1 MKNKKKF
8 WKLIICVLIISLL
21 LIILKERIK
30 KENNILQD
38 VESEKVELEKYY
50 IYGIHFNIEG
60 KISGINANNIE
71 KTSLVIRKSKE
82 DEKEYSVIQ
91 ETDGDSIKIKSA
103 KLINEGINLE
113 DIQEGKYVFLLK
125 VMTKDN
131 QTKYYSFENKSECK
145 NLEYYTITKQN
156 SNKKIEIAFADYND
170 LDKKI
175 PYMQIKSTKTKLPD
189 EVYDISIDPGHG
201 GSDPGAVSGNYKEA
215 EFAMKYSLALKKSL
229 EELGLK
235 VMLTRDGTED
245 TSEDSKFSV
254 YSVYDKDGRVN
265 LVGKSKAKYNL
276 SIHLNSLDVKTISGT
291 EIYAPNNANLD
302 IAQAFADNIV
312 KMANTTYSTRTID
325 KVSNGVYVRT
335 YTEEEIKNSNES
347 AKKAGYEPYQI
358 TTDTPY
364 LYMIREVGGKT
375 TGAYV
380 DGRNKRYGKNEYYQS
395 DIGVESYLIELGYII
410 NKKDLNNMIN
420 NQDAYIK
427 AIQKTVQEN
436 ICK

>member
-1 MKNKKKF
+1 MKNKKKKQRLKF
-8 WKLIICVLIISLL
+8 IIYIFIIILL
-21 LIILKERIK
+21 LILLKEK
-30 KENNILQD
+30 VKQENNILED
-38 VESEKVELEKYY
+38 VEEEKVSLEKYY

-60 KISGINANNIE
+60 KISGIEKNNIT

-82 DEKEYSVIQ
+82 DEKEYPVIQ
-91 ETDGDSIKIKSA
+91 ETDGTSIKIKSN

-113 DIQEGKYVFLLK
+113 EIAEGKYVLLLK
-125 VMTKDN
+125 ITTKDN
-131 QTKYYSFENKSECK
+131 QTKYYTFENKSECK
-145 NLEYYTITKQN
+145 DLEYYTITKQN
-156 SNKKIEIAFADYND
+156 SNRKINIAFSKYE
-170 LDKKI
+170 KI
-175 PYMQIKSTKTKLPD
+175 PYIQIKSTDTKLPD

-201 GSDPGAVSGNYKEA
+201 GSDPGAMNGKYKEA

-245 TSEDSKFSV
+245 TSEYSKFSV

-276 SIHLNSLDVKTISGT
+276 SIHLNSLDIKTISGT

-312 KMANTTYSTRTID
+312 KMANTTYSTRSID

-335 YTEEEIKNSNES
+335 YTDEEIQKSNES
-347 AKKAGYEPYQI
+347 AKKAGYEPYPI
-358 TTDTPY
+358 TTNTPY

-420 NQDAYIK
+420 NQEAYIK

>member
-1 MKNKKKF
+1 MKNKKKKQRLKF
-8 WKLIICVLIISLL
+8 IIYIFIIILL
-21 LIILKERIK
+21 LILLKENVK
-30 KENNILQD
+30 QENNILED
-38 VESEKVELEKYY
+38 VEEEKVSLEKYY

-60 KISGINANNIE
+60 KISGIEKNNIT

-82 DEKEYSVIQ
+82 DEKEYPVIQ
-91 ETDGDSIKIKSA
+91 ETDGTSIKIKSN

-113 DIQEGKYVFLLK
+113 EIAEGKYVLLLK
-125 VMTKDN
+125 ITTKDN
-131 QTKYYSFENKSECK
+131 QTKYYTFENKSECK
-145 NLEYYTITKQN
+145 DLEYYTITKQN
-156 SNKKIEIAFADYND
+156 SNRKINIDFSKYE
-170 LDKKI
+170 KI
-175 PYMQIKSTKTKLPD
+175 PYIQIKSTDTKLPD

-201 GSDPGAVSGNYKEA
+201 GSDPGAMNGKYKEA

-312 KMANTTYSTRTID
+312 KMANTTYSTRSID

-335 YTEEEIKNSNES
+335 YTDEEIQKSNES
-347 AKKAGYEPYQI
+347 AKKAGYEPYPI
-358 TTDTPY
+358 TTNTPY

-420 NQDAYIK
+420 NQEAYIK

>member
-1 MKNKKKF
+1 MKNKKKKQRLKF
-8 WKLIICVLIISLL
+8 IIYIFIIIFL
-21 LIILKERIK
+21 LILLKEK
-30 KENNILQD
+30 AKQENNILED
-38 VESEKVELEKYY
+38 VEEEKVSLEKCY

-60 KISGINANNIE
+60 KISGIEKNNIA

-82 DEKEYSVIQ
+82 DEKEYPVIQ
-91 ETDGDSIKIKSA
+91 ETDGTSIKIKSN
-103 KLINEGINLE
+103 KLINEGMNLE
-113 DIQEGKYVFLLK
+113 EIAEGKYVLLLK
-125 VMTKDN
+125 ITTKDN
-131 QTKYYSFENKSECK
+131 QTKYYTFENKSECK
-145 NLEYYTITKQN
+145 DLEYYTITKQN
-156 SNKKIEIAFADYND
+156 SNRKINIDFLEY
-170 LDKKI
+170 KKI
-175 PYMQIKSTKTKLPD
+175 PYIQIKSTDTKLPD

-201 GSDPGAVSGNYKEA
+201 GSDPGAMNGKYKEA

-276 SIHLNSLDVKTISGT
+276 SIHLNSLDIKTINGT

-312 KMANTTYSTRTID
+312 KMANTTYSTRSID

-335 YTEEEIKNSNES
+335 YTEEEIQKSNES
-347 AKKAGYEPYQI
+347 AKKSGYEPYPI
-358 TTDTPY
+358 TTNTPY

-420 NQDAYIK
+420 NQEAYIK

>member
-1 MKNKKKF
+1 MKNKKKKQRLKF
-8 WKLIICVLIISLL
+8 IIYIFIIILLLL
-21 LIILKERIK
+21 LILLKEK
-30 KENNILQD
+30 VKQENNILED
-38 VESEKVELEKYY
+38 VEEEKVSLEKYY

-60 KISGINANNIE
+60 RISGIEKNNIT

-82 DEKEYSVIQ
+82 DEKEYPVIQ
-91 ETDGDSIKIKSA
+91 ETDGTSIKIKSN

-113 DIQEGKYVFLLK
+113 EIAEGKYVLLLK
-125 VMTKDN
+125 ITTKDN
-131 QTKYYSFENKSECK
+131 QTKYYTFENKSECK
-145 NLEYYTITKQN
+145 DLEYYTITKQN
-156 SNKKIEIAFADYND
+156 SNRKINIAFSKYE
-170 LDKKI
+170 KI
-175 PYMQIKSTKTKLPD
+175 PYIQIKSTDTKLPD

-201 GSDPGAVSGNYKEA
+201 GSDPGAMNGKYKEA

-312 KMANTTYSTRTID
+312 KMANTTYSTRSID

-335 YTEEEIKNSNES
+335 YTDEEIQKSNES
-347 AKKAGYEPYQI
+347 AKKAGYEPYPI
-358 TTDTPY
+358 TTNTPY

-420 NQDAYIK
+420 NQEAYIK

>member
-1 MKNKKKF
+1 MKNKKKKQRLKF
-8 WKLIICVLIISLL
+8 IIYIFIIILL
-21 LIILKERIK
+21 LILLKEK
-30 KENNILQD
+30 VKQENNILED
-38 VESEKVELEKYY
+38 VEEEKVSLEKYY

-60 KISGINANNIE
+60 KISGIEKNNIT

-82 DEKEYSVIQ
+82 DEKEYPVIQ
-91 ETDGDSIKIKSA
+91 ETDGTSIKIKSN

-113 DIQEGKYVFLLK
+113 EIAEGKYVLLLK
-125 VMTKDN
+125 ITTKDN
-131 QTKYYSFENKSECK
+131 QTKYYTFENKSECK
-145 NLEYYTITKQN
+145 DLEYYTITKQN
-156 SNKKIEIAFADYND
+156 SNRKINIDFSKYE
-170 LDKKI
+170 KI
-175 PYMQIKSTKTKLPD
+175 PYIQIKSTDTKLPD

-201 GSDPGAVSGNYKEA
+201 GSDPGAMNGKYKEA

-312 KMANTTYSTRTID
+312 KMANTTYSTRSID

-335 YTEEEIKNSNES
+335 YTDEEIQKSNES
-347 AKKAGYEPYQI
+347 AKKAGYEPYPI
-358 TTDTPY
+358 TTNTPY

-420 NQDAYIK
+420 NQEAYIK

>member
-1 MKNKKKF
+1 MKNKKKKQRLKF
-8 WKLIICVLIISLL
+8 IIYIFIIILL
-21 LIILKERIK
+21 LILLKEK
-30 KENNILQD
+30 VKQENNILED
-38 VESEKVELEKYY
+38 VEEEKVSLEKYY

-60 KISGINANNIE
+60 KISGIEKNNIT
-71 KTSLVIRKSKE
+71 KTNLVIRKSKE
-82 DEKEYSVIQ
+82 DEKEYPVIQ
-91 ETDGDSIKIKSA
+91 ETDGTSIKIKSN

-113 DIQEGKYVFLLK
+113 EIAEGKYVLLLK
-125 VMTKDN
+125 ITTKDN
-131 QTKYYSFENKSECK
+131 QTKYYTFENKSECK
-145 NLEYYTITKQN
+145 DLEYYTITKQN
-156 SNKKIEIAFADYND
+156 SNRKINIAFSKYE
-170 LDKKI
+170 KI
-175 PYMQIKSTKTKLPD
+175 PYIQIKSTDTKLPD

-201 GSDPGAVSGNYKEA
+201 GSDPGAMNGKYKEA

-312 KMANTTYSTRTID
+312 KMANTTYSTRSID

-335 YTEEEIKNSNES
+335 YTDEEIQKSNES
-347 AKKAGYEPYQI
+347 AKKAGYEPYPI
-358 TTDTPY
+358 TTNTPY

-380 DGRNKRYGKNEYYQS
+380 DGRNKRYGKNEYCQS

-420 NQDAYIK
+420 NQEAYIK

>member
-1 MKNKKKF
+1 MN
-8 WKLIICVLIISLL
+8 
-21 LIILKERIK
+21 
-30 KENNILQD
+30 
-38 VESEKVELEKYY
+38 
-50 IYGIHFNIEG
+50 G
-60 KISGINANNIE
+60 K
-71 KTSLVIRKSKE
+71 
-82 DEKEYSVIQ
+82 
-91 ETDGDSIKIKSA
+91 
-103 KLINEGINLE
+103 
-113 DIQEGKYVFLLK
+113 
-125 VMTKDN
+125 
-131 QTKYYSFENKSECK
+131 
-145 NLEYYTITKQN
+145 
-156 SNKKIEIAFADYND
+156 
-170 LDKKI
+170 
-175 PYMQIKSTKTKLPD
+175 
-189 EVYDISIDPGHG
+189 
-201 GSDPGAVSGNYKEA
+201 YKEA

-312 KMANTTYSTRTID
+312 KMANTTYSTRSID

-335 YTEEEIKNSNES
+335 YTDEEIQKSNES
-347 AKKAGYEPYQI
+347 SKKAGYEPYPI
-358 TTDTPY
+358 TTNTPY

-420 NQDAYIK
+420 NQEAYIK

>member
-1 MKNKKKF
+1 MKNKKKKHRLKF
-8 WKLIICVLIISLL
+8 IIYIFIIILL
-21 LIILKERIK
+21 LILLKEK
-30 KENNILQD
+30 VKQENNILED
-38 VESEKVELEKYY
+38 VEEEKVSLEKYY

-60 KISGINANNIE
+60 KISGIEKNNIT

-82 DEKEYSVIQ
+82 DEKEYPVIQ
-91 ETDGDSIKIKSA
+91 ETDGTSIKIKSN

-113 DIQEGKYVFLLK
+113 EIAEGKYVLLLK
-125 VMTKDN
+125 ITTKDN
-131 QTKYYSFENKSECK
+131 QTKYYTFENKSECK
-145 NLEYYTITKQN
+145 DLEYYTITKQN
-156 SNKKIEIAFADYND
+156 SNRKINIAFSKYE
-170 LDKKI
+170 KI
-175 PYMQIKSTKTKLPD
+175 PYIQIKSTDTKLPD

-201 GSDPGAVSGNYKEA
+201 GSDPGAMNGKYKEA

-312 KMANTTYSTRTID
+312 KMANTTYSTRSID

-335 YTEEEIKNSNES
+335 YTDEEIQKSNES
-347 AKKAGYEPYQI
+347 AKKAGYEPYPI
-358 TTDTPY
+358 TTNTPY

-420 NQDAYIK
+420 NQEAYIK

>member
-1 MKNKKKF
+1 MKNKKKKQRLKF
-8 WKLIICVLIISLL
+8 IIYIFIIILL
-21 LIILKERIK
+21 LILLKENVK
-30 KENNILQD
+30 QENNILED
-38 VESEKVELEKYY
+38 VEEEKVSLEKYY

-60 KISGINANNIE
+60 KISGIEKNNIT

-82 DEKEYSVIQ
+82 DEKEYPVIQ
-91 ETDGDSIKIKSA
+91 ETDGTSIKIKSN

-113 DIQEGKYVFLLK
+113 EIAEGKYVLLLK
-125 VMTKDN
+125 ITTKDN
-131 QTKYYSFENKSECK
+131 QTKYYTFENKSECK
-145 NLEYYTITKQN
+145 DLEYYTITKQN
-156 SNKKIEIAFADYND
+156 SNRKINIAFSKYE
-170 LDKKI
+170 KI
-175 PYMQIKSTKTKLPD
+175 PYIQIKSTDTKLPD

-201 GSDPGAVSGNYKEA
+201 GSDPGAMNGKYKEA

-312 KMANTTYSTRTID
+312 KMANTTYSTRSID

-335 YTEEEIKNSNES
+335 YTDEEIQKSNES
-347 AKKAGYEPYQI
+347 AKKAGYEPYPI
-358 TTDTPY
+358 TTNTPY

-420 NQDAYIK
+420 NQEAYIK

>member
-1 MKNKKKF
+1 MKNKKKKQRLKF
-8 WKLIICVLIISLL
+8 IIYIFIIILL
-21 LIILKERIK
+21 LILLKENVK
-30 KENNILQD
+30 QENNILED
-38 VESEKVELEKYY
+38 VEEEKVSLEKYY

-60 KISGINANNIE
+60 KISGIEKNNIT

-82 DEKEYSVIQ
+82 DEKEYPVIQ
-91 ETDGDSIKIKSA
+91 ETDGTSIKIKSN

-113 DIQEGKYVFLLK
+113 EIAEGKYVLLLK
-125 VMTKDN
+125 ITTKDN
-131 QTKYYSFENKSECK
+131 QTKYYTFENKSECK
-145 NLEYYTITKQN
+145 DLEYYTITKQN
-156 SNKKIEIAFADYND
+156 SNRKINIAFSKYE
-170 LDKKI
+170 KI
-175 PYMQIKSTKTKLPD
+175 PYIQIKSTDTKLPD

-201 GSDPGAVSGNYKEA
+201 GSDPGAMNGKYKEA

-312 KMANTTYSTRTID
+312 KMANTTYSTRSID

-335 YTEEEIKNSNES
+335 YTDEEIQKSNES
-347 AKKAGYEPYQI
+347 SKKAGYEPYPI
-358 TTDTPY
+358 TTNTPY

-420 NQDAYIK
+420 NQEAYIK

>member
-1 MKNKKKF
+1 MKNKKKKQRLKF
-8 WKLIICVLIISLL
+8 IIYIFIIILL
-21 LIILKERIK
+21 LILLKEK
-30 KENNILQD
+30 VKQENNILED
-38 VESEKVELEKYY
+38 VEEEKVSLEKYY

-60 KISGINANNIE
+60 KISGIEKNNIT

-82 DEKEYSVIQ
+82 DEKEYPVIQ
-91 ETDGDSIKIKSA
+91 ETEGTSIKIKSN

-113 DIQEGKYVFLLK
+113 EIAEGKYVLLLK
-125 VMTKDN
+125 ITTKDN
-131 QTKYYSFENKSECK
+131 QTKYYTFENKSECK
-145 NLEYYTITKQN
+145 DLEYYTITKQN
-156 SNKKIEIAFADYND
+156 SNRKINIAFSKYE
-170 LDKKI
+170 KI
-175 PYMQIKSTKTKLPD
+175 PYIQIKSTDTKLPD

-201 GSDPGAVSGNYKEA
+201 GSDPGAMNGKYKEA

-276 SIHLNSLDVKTISGT
+276 SIHLNSLDIKTISGT

-312 KMANTTYSTRTID
+312 KMANTTYSTRSID

-335 YTEEEIKNSNES
+335 YTDEEIQKSNES
-347 AKKAGYEPYQI
+347 AKKAGYEPYPI
-358 TTDTPY
+358 TTNTPY

-420 NQDAYIK
+420 NQEAYIK

>member
-1 MKNKKKF
+1 MKNKKKKQRLKF
-8 WKLIICVLIISLL
+8 IIYIFIIILL
-21 LIILKERIK
+21 LILLKEK
-30 KENNILQD
+30 VKQENNILED
-38 VESEKVELEKYY
+38 VEEEKVSLEKYY

-60 KISGINANNIE
+60 KISGIEKNNIT

-82 DEKEYSVIQ
+82 DEKEYPVIQ
-91 ETDGDSIKIKSA
+91 ETEGTSIKIKSN

-113 DIQEGKYVFLLK
+113 EIAEGKYVLLLK
-125 VMTKDN
+125 ITTKDN
-131 QTKYYSFENKSECK
+131 QTKYYTFENKSECK
-145 NLEYYTITKQN
+145 DLEYYTITKQN
-156 SNKKIEIAFADYND
+156 SNRKINIAFSKYE
-170 LDKKI
+170 KI
-175 PYMQIKSTKTKLPD
+175 PYIQIKSTDTKLPD

-201 GSDPGAVSGNYKEA
+201 GSDPGAMNGKYKEA

-312 KMANTTYSTRTID
+312 KMANTTYSTRSID

-335 YTEEEIKNSNES
+335 YTDEEIQKSNES
-347 AKKAGYEPYQI
+347 AKKAGYEPYPI
-358 TTDTPY
+358 TTNTPY

-420 NQDAYIK
+420 NQEAYIK

>member
-1 MKNKKKF
+1 MKNKKKKQRLKF
-8 WKLIICVLIISLL
+8 IIYIFIIILL
-21 LIILKERIK
+21 LILLKENVK
-30 KENNILQD
+30 QENNILED
-38 VESEKVELEKYY
+38 VEEEKVSLEKYY

-60 KISGINANNIE
+60 KISGIEKNNIT

-82 DEKEYSVIQ
+82 DEKEYPVIQ
-91 ETDGDSIKIKSA
+91 ETDGTSIKIKSN

-113 DIQEGKYVFLLK
+113 EIAEGKYILLLK
-125 VMTKDN
+125 ITTKDN
-131 QTKYYSFENKSECK
+131 QTKYYTFENKSECK
-145 NLEYYTITKQN
+145 DLEYYTITKQN
-156 SNKKIEIAFADYND
+156 SNRKINIAFSKYE
-170 LDKKI
+170 KI
-175 PYMQIKSTKTKLPD
+175 PYIQIKSTDTKLPD

-201 GSDPGAVSGNYKEA
+201 GSDPGAMNGKYKEA

-312 KMANTTYSTRTID
+312 KMANTTYSTRSID

-335 YTEEEIKNSNES
+335 YTDEEIQKSNES
-347 AKKAGYEPYQI
+347 AKKAGYEPYPI
-358 TTDTPY
+358 TTNTPY

-420 NQDAYIK
+420 NQEAYIK

>member
-1 MKNKKKF
+1 MKNKKKKQRLKF
-8 WKLIICVLIISLL
+8 IIYIFIIILL
-21 LIILKERIK
+21 LILLKEK
-30 KENNILQD
+30 VKQENNILED
-38 VESEKVELEKYY
+38 VEEEQVSLEKYY

-60 KISGINANNIE
+60 KISGIEKNNIT

-82 DEKEYSVIQ
+82 DEKEYPVIQ
-91 ETDGDSIKIKSA
+91 ETDGTSIKIKSN
-103 KLINEGINLE
+103 KLINEGMNLE
-113 DIQEGKYVFLLK
+113 EIAEGKYVLLLK
-125 VMTKDN
+125 ITTKDN
-131 QTKYYSFENKSECK
+131 QTKYYTFENKSECK

-156 SNKKIEIAFADYND
+156 SNRKINIAFSKYE
-170 LDKKI
+170 KI
-175 PYMQIKSTKTKLPD
+175 PCIQIKSTDTKLPD

-201 GSDPGAVSGNYKEA
+201 GSDPGAMNGKYKEA

-276 SIHLNSLDVKTISGT
+276 SIHLNSLDIKTINGT

-312 KMANTTYSTRTID
+312 KMANTTYSTRSID

-335 YTEEEIKNSNES
+335 YTDEEIQKSNES
-347 AKKAGYEPYQI
+347 AKKAGYEPYPI
-358 TTDTPY
+358 TTNTPY

-420 NQDAYIK
+420 NQEAYIK

>member
-1 MKNKKKF
+1 MKNKKKKQRLKF
-8 WKLIICVLIISLL
+8 IIYIFIIILL
-21 LIILKERIK
+21 LILLKENVK
-30 KENNILQD
+30 QENNILED
-38 VESEKVELEKYY
+38 VEEEKVSLEKYY

-60 KISGINANNIE
+60 KISGIEKNNIT

-82 DEKEYSVIQ
+82 DEKEYPVIQ
-91 ETDGDSIKIKSA
+91 ETDGTSIKIKSN

-113 DIQEGKYVFLLK
+113 EIADGKYVLLLK
-125 VMTKDN
+125 ITTKDN
-131 QTKYYSFENKSECK
+131 QTKYYTFENKSECK
-145 NLEYYTITKQN
+145 DLEYYTITKQN
-156 SNKKIEIAFADYND
+156 SNRKINIAFSKYE
-170 LDKKI
+170 KI
-175 PYMQIKSTKTKLPD
+175 PYIQIKSTDTKLPD

-201 GSDPGAVSGNYKEA
+201 GSDPGAMNGKYKEA

-312 KMANTTYSTRTID
+312 KMANTTYSTRSID

-335 YTEEEIKNSNES
+335 YTDEEIQKSNES
-347 AKKAGYEPYQI
+347 AKKAGYEPYPI
-358 TTDTPY
+358 TTNTPY

-420 NQDAYIK
+420 NQEAYIK

>member
-1 MKNKKKF
+1 MKNKKKKQRLKF
-8 WKLIICVLIISLL
+8 IIYIFIIILL
-21 LIILKERIK
+21 LILLKEK
-30 KENNILQD
+30 VKQENNILED
-38 VESEKVELEKYY
+38 VEEEKVSLEKYY

-60 KISGINANNIE
+60 KISGIEKNNIT

-82 DEKEYSVIQ
+82 DEKEYPVIQ
-91 ETDGDSIKIKSA
+91 ETDGTSIKIKSN

-113 DIQEGKYVFLLK
+113 KIAEGKYILLLK
-125 VMTKDN
+125 ITTKDN
-131 QTKYYSFENKSECK
+131 QTKYYTFENKSECK
-145 NLEYYTITKQN
+145 DLEYYTITKQN
-156 SNKKIEIAFADYND
+156 SNRKINIAFSKYE
-170 LDKKI
+170 KI
-175 PYMQIKSTKTKLPD
+175 PYIQIKSTDTKLPD

-201 GSDPGAVSGNYKEA
+201 GSDPGAMNGKYKEA

-312 KMANTTYSTRTID
+312 KMANTTYSTRSID

-335 YTEEEIKNSNES
+335 YTDEEIQKSNES
-347 AKKAGYEPYQI
+347 AKKAGYEPYPI
-358 TTDTPY
+358 TTNTPY

-420 NQDAYIK
+420 NQEAYIK

>member
-1 MKNKKKF
+1 MKNKKKKQRLKF
-8 WKLIICVLIISLL
+8 IIYIFIIILL
-21 LIILKERIK
+21 LILLKEK
-30 KENNILQD
+30 VKQENNILED
-38 VESEKVELEKYY
+38 VEEEKVSLEKYY

-60 KISGINANNIE
+60 KISGIEKNNIT

-82 DEKEYSVIQ
+82 DEKEYPVIQ
-91 ETDGDSIKIKSA
+91 ETDGTSIKIKSN

-113 DIQEGKYVFLLK
+113 EIADGKYVLLLK
-125 VMTKDN
+125 ITTKDN
-131 QTKYYSFENKSECK
+131 QTKYYTFENKSECK
-145 NLEYYTITKQN
+145 DLEYYTITKQN
-156 SNKKIEIAFADYND
+156 SNRKINIAFSKYE
-170 LDKKI
+170 KI
-175 PYMQIKSTKTKLPD
+175 PYIQIKSTDTKLPD

-201 GSDPGAVSGNYKEA
+201 GSDPGAMNGKYKEA

-312 KMANTTYSTRTID
+312 KMANTTYSTRSID

-335 YTEEEIKNSNES
+335 YTDEEIQKSNES
-347 AKKAGYEPYQI
+347 AKKAGYEPYPI
-358 TTDTPY
+358 TTNTPY

-380 DGRNKRYGKNEYYQS
+380 DGRNKRYGKNEYCQS

-420 NQDAYIK
+420 NQEAYIK

>member
-1 MKNKKKF
+1 MKNKKKKQRLKF
-8 WKLIICVLIISLL
+8 IIYIFIIILL
-21 LIILKERIK
+21 LILLKEK
-30 KENNILQD
+30 VKQENNILED
-38 VESEKVELEKYY
+38 VEEEKVSLEKYY

-60 KISGINANNIE
+60 KISGIEKNNIT

-82 DEKEYSVIQ
+82 DEKEYPVIQ
-91 ETDGDSIKIKSA
+91 ETDSTSIKIKSN

-113 DIQEGKYVFLLK
+113 EIADGKYVLLLK
-125 VMTKDN
+125 ITTKDN
-131 QTKYYSFENKSECK
+131 QTKYYTFENKSECK
-145 NLEYYTITKQN
+145 DLEYYTITKQN
-156 SNKKIEIAFADYND
+156 SNRKINIAFSKYE
-170 LDKKI
+170 KI
-175 PYMQIKSTKTKLPD
+175 PYIQIKSTDTKLPD

-201 GSDPGAVSGNYKEA
+201 GSDPGAMNGKYKEA

-312 KMANTTYSTRTID
+312 KMANTTYSTRSID

-335 YTEEEIKNSNES
+335 YTDEEIQKSNES
-347 AKKAGYEPYQI
+347 AKKAGYEPYPI
-358 TTDTPY
+358 TTNTPY

-380 DGRNKRYGKNEYYQS
+380 DGRNKRYGKNEYCQS

-420 NQDAYIK
+420 NQEAYIK

>member
-1 MKNKKKF
+1 MKNKKKKQRLKF
-8 WKLIICVLIISLL
+8 IIYIFIIILL
-21 LIILKERIK
+21 LILLKEK
-30 KENNILQD
+30 VKQENNILED
-38 VESEKVELEKYY
+38 VEEEKVSLEKYY

-60 KISGINANNIE
+60 KISGIEKNNIT

-82 DEKEYSVIQ
+82 DEKEYPVIQ
-91 ETDGDSIKIKSA
+91 ETDGTSIKIKSN

-113 DIQEGKYVFLLK
+113 EIAEGKYVLLLK
-125 VMTKDN
+125 ITTKDN
-131 QTKYYSFENKSECK
+131 QTKYYTFENKSECK
-145 NLEYYTITKQN
+145 DLEYYTITKQN
-156 SNKKIEIAFADYND
+156 SNRKINIAFSKYE
-170 LDKKI
+170 KI
-175 PYMQIKSTKTKLPD
+175 PYIQIKSTDTKLPD

-201 GSDPGAVSGNYKEA
+201 GSDPGAMNGKYKEA

-312 KMANTTYSTRTID
+312 KMANTTYSTRSID

-335 YTEEEIKNSNES
+335 YTDEEIQKSNES
-347 AKKAGYEPYQI
+347 AKKAGYEPYPI
-358 TTDTPY
+358 TTNTPY

-420 NQDAYIK
+420 NQEAYIK

>member
-1 MKNKKKF
+1 MKNKKKKQRLKF
-8 WKLIICVLIISLL
+8 IIYIFIIILL
-21 LIILKERIK
+21 LILLKEK
-30 KENNILQD
+30 VKQENNILED
-38 VESEKVELEKYY
+38 VEEEKVSLEKYY

-60 KISGINANNIE
+60 KISGIEKNNIT

-82 DEKEYSVIQ
+82 DEKEYPVIQ
-91 ETDGDSIKIKSA
+91 ETDGTSIKIKSN
-103 KLINEGINLE
+103 KLINEGMNLE
-113 DIQEGKYVFLLK
+113 EIAEGKYVLLLK
-125 VMTKDN
+125 ITTKDN
-131 QTKYYSFENKSECK
+131 QTKYYTFENKSECK
-145 NLEYYTITKQN
+145 DLEYYTITKQN
-156 SNKKIEIAFADYND
+156 SNRKINIAFSKYE
-170 LDKKI
+170 KI
-175 PYMQIKSTKTKLPD
+175 PYIQIKSTDTKLPD

-201 GSDPGAVSGNYKEA
+201 GSDPGAMNGKYKEA

-245 TSEDSKFSV
+245 TSEYSKFSV

-276 SIHLNSLDVKTISGT
+276 SIHLNSLDIKTISGT

-312 KMANTTYSTRTID
+312 KMANTTYSTRSID

-335 YTEEEIKNSNES
+335 YTDEEIQKSNES
-347 AKKAGYEPYQI
+347 AKKAGYEPYPI
-358 TTDTPY
+358 TTNTPY

>member
-1 MKNKKKF
+1 MKNKKKKQRLKF
-8 WKLIICVLIISLL
+8 IIYIFIIIFL
-21 LIILKERIK
+21 LILLKEK
-30 KENNILQD
+30 VKQENNILED
-38 VESEKVELEKYY
+38 VEEEKVSLEKYY

-60 KISGINANNIE
+60 KISGIEKNNIT
-71 KTSLVIRKSKE
+71 KTNLVIRKSKE
-82 DEKEYSVIQ
+82 DEKEYPVIQ
-91 ETDGDSIKIKSA
+91 ETDGTSIKIKSN

-113 DIQEGKYVFLLK
+113 EIAEGKYVLLLK
-125 VMTKDN
+125 ITTKDN
-131 QTKYYSFENKSECK
+131 QTKYYTFENKSECK
-145 NLEYYTITKQN
+145 DLEYYTITKQN
-156 SNKKIEIAFADYND
+156 SNRKINIAFSKYE
-170 LDKKI
+170 KI
-175 PYMQIKSTKTKLPD
+175 PYIQIKSTDTKLPD

-201 GSDPGAVSGNYKEA
+201 GSDPGAMNGKYKEA

-276 SIHLNSLDVKTISGT
+276 SIHLNSLDIKTISGT

-312 KMANTTYSTRTID
+312 KMANTTYSTRSID

-335 YTEEEIKNSNES
+335 YTDEEIQKSNES
-347 AKKAGYEPYQI
+347 AKKAGYEPYPI
-358 TTDTPY
+358 TTNTPY

-420 NQDAYIK
+420 NQEAYIK

>member
-1 MKNKKKF
+1 MKNKKKKHRLKF
-8 WKLIICVLIISLL
+8 IIYIFIIILL
-21 LIILKERIK
+21 LILLKEK
-30 KENNILQD
+30 VKQENNILED
-38 VESEKVELEKYY
+38 VEEEKVSLEKYY

-60 KISGINANNIE
+60 KISGIEKNNIT

-82 DEKEYSVIQ
+82 DEKEYPVIQ
-91 ETDGDSIKIKSA
+91 ETDGTSIKIKSN
-103 KLINEGINLE
+103 KLINEGMNLE
-113 DIQEGKYVFLLK
+113 EIAEGKYVLLLK
-125 VMTKDN
+125 ITTKDN
-131 QTKYYSFENKSECK
+131 QTKYYTFENKSECK
-145 NLEYYTITKQN
+145 DLEYYTITKQN
-156 SNKKIEIAFADYND
+156 SNRKINIAFSKYE
-170 LDKKI
+170 KI
-175 PYMQIKSTKTKLPD
+175 PYIQIKSTDTKLPD

-201 GSDPGAVSGNYKEA
+201 GSDPGAMNGKYKEA

-312 KMANTTYSTRTID
+312 KMANTTYSTRSID

-335 YTEEEIKNSNES
+335 YTDEEIQKSNES
-347 AKKAGYEPYQI
+347 AKKAGYEPYPI
-358 TTDTPY
+358 TTNTPY

-420 NQDAYIK
+420 NQEAYIK

>member
-1 MKNKKKF
+1 MKNKKKKQRLKF
-8 WKLIICVLIISLL
+8 IIYIFIIILL
-21 LIILKERIK
+21 LILLKEK
-30 KENNILQD
+30 VKQENNILED
-38 VESEKVELEKYY
+38 VEEEKVSLEKYY

-60 KISGINANNIE
+60 KISGIEKNNIT

-82 DEKEYSVIQ
+82 DEKEYPVIQ
-91 ETDGDSIKIKSA
+91 ETDGTSIKIKSN

-113 DIQEGKYVFLLK
+113 EIAEGKYVLLLK
-125 VMTKDN
+125 ITTKDN
-131 QTKYYSFENKSECK
+131 QTKYYTFENKSECK
-145 NLEYYTITKQN
+145 DLEYYTITKQN
-156 SNKKIEIAFADYND
+156 SNRKINIAFSKYE
-170 LDKKI
+170 KI
-175 PYMQIKSTKTKLPD
+175 PYIQIKSTDTKLPD

-201 GSDPGAVSGNYKEA
+201 GSDPGAMNGKYKEA

-245 TSEDSKFSV
+245 ASEDSKFSV

-265 LVGKSKAKYNL
+265 LVGESKAKYNL

-312 KMANTTYSTRTID
+312 KMANTTYSTRSID

-335 YTEEEIKNSNES
+335 YTDEEIQKSNES
-347 AKKAGYEPYQI
+347 AKKAGYEPYPI
-358 TTDTPY
+358 TTNTPY

-420 NQDAYIK
+420 NQEAYIK